1 MDHRYEAGRDLHI
14 LTYHTTEDET
24 ELSNRSLREKLVP
37 FVERVFH
44 QARHLCEWA
53 RWHEG

>member
-1 MDHRYEAGRDLHI
+1 MDDRHKDGRDLRL
-14 LTYHTTEDET
+14 LTYDTTEDKG

-37 FVERVFH
+37 RVGRVFH
-44 QARHLCEWA
+44 EARHLCEWA